1 MTPEAEELARLREE
15 NAILSSQSTYHE
27 REAERWKAMLRDEE
41 AENARLRAAC
51 KPLAWSRETPTEPGH
66 YWWRADDLEEGRVF
80 KVWKSSSG
88 ILFYQDLEVGRF
100 DGEWSGPIPQPTVS
114 E

>member
-1 MTPEAEELARLREE
+1 MNEADRLKEL
-15 NAILSSQSTYHE
+15 
-27 REAERWKAMLRDEE
+27 E
-41 AENARLRAAC
+41 AENARLREAH
-51 KPLAWSRETPTEPGH
+51 KPMGWSREPPTEPGH

-88 ILFYQDLEVGRF
+88 ILFYQDLDVDRF
-100 DGEWSGPIPQPTVS
+100 EGQWSGPIPQPTES